1 MGSRAL
7 RGVASLQVE
16 MILSVSESE
25 KSFSEMCR
33 GDNLALLG
41 AILMEGAMDVEAG
54 SRKMEFEMGPGKV

>member
-1 MGSRAL
+1 
-7 RGVASLQVE
+7 